1 MAKIINAN
9 NLTKIY
15 GEKET
20 SVTALDDI
28 NIEFRE
34 NEFTAIMGPSGSGKS
49 TLLHCLAG
57 LDRPT
62 SGKIFLKGNDIAT
75 LNDKELTKIRRDSF
89 GFIFQ
94 AFNLIPTLTAEE
106 NITLPASIA
115 GRKPDMDWVKE
126 VVETVD
132 IADRLSH
139 RPNELSGGQQQ
150 RVAAAR
156 AMATKPEVIF
166 ADEPSGNLDS
176 KSSRELLTF
185 MKSVVEELNQTI
197 VMVTHD
203 PFAASFAGRVVML
216 KDGRIASDL
225 GNDIATLNDK
235 ELTKIRRD
243 SFGFIFQ
250 AFNLIPTLTAEENIT
265 LPASIAGRKPDMDW
279 VKEVVETVDIADRLS
294 HRPNELSGG
303 QQQRVAAARAM
314 ATKPEVIFAD
324 EPSGNLDSK
333 SSRELL
339 TFMKSVVEELNQ
351 TIVMVTHDPFAA
363 SFAGRVVMLKDGR
376 IASDLEKP
384 TQEEIVAEV
393 TALTNA

>member
-1 MAKIINAN
+1 MTKIIEAN

-94 AFNLIPTLTAEE
+94 AFNLIPTLTAQE

-115 GRKPDMDWVKE
+115 GREPDKEWVKE

-132 IADRLSH
+132 IADRLTH

-185 MKSVVEELNQTI
+185 MKSVVENLNQTI

-203 PFAASFAGRVVML
+203 PYAASFAGRVVML
-216 KDGRIASDL
+216 KDG
-225 GNDIATLNDK
+225 G
-235 ELTKIRRD
+235 
-243 SFGFIFQ
+243 
-250 AFNLIPTLTAEENIT
+250 
-265 LPASIAGRKPDMDW
+265 
-279 VKEVVETVDIADRLS
+279 
-294 HRPNELSGG
+294 
-303 QQQRVAAARAM
+303 
-314 ATKPEVIFAD
+314 
-324 EPSGNLDSK
+324 
-333 SSRELL
+333 
-339 TFMKSVVEELNQ
+339 
-351 TIVMVTHDPFAA
+351 
-363 SFAGRVVMLKDGR
+363 

>member
-1 MAKIINAN
+1 MTKIIEAN

-94 AFNLIPTLTAEE
+94 AFNLIPTLTAQE

-115 GRKPDMDWVKE
+115 GREPDMEWVKE

-132 IADRLSH
+132 IADRLTH

-185 MKSVVEELNQTI
+185 MKSVVENLNQTI

-203 PFAASFAGRVVML
+203 PY
-216 KDGRIASDL
+216 
-225 GNDIATLNDK
+225 
-235 ELTKIRRD
+235 
-243 SFGFIFQ
+243 
-250 AFNLIPTLTAEENIT
+250 
-265 LPASIAGRKPDMDW
+265 
-279 VKEVVETVDIADRLS
+279 
-294 HRPNELSGG
+294 
-303 QQQRVAAARAM
+303 
-314 ATKPEVIFAD
+314 
-324 EPSGNLDSK
+324 
-333 SSRELL
+333 
-339 TFMKSVVEELNQ
+339 
-351 TIVMVTHDPFAA
+351 AA

-376 IASDLEKP
+376 IASDLENP